1 MEVAELKMLRFSI
14 GVTSLR
20 QDSEGQ
26 RRSSSNVSQ
35 YALHIRSIIGSIHSV
50 CLAGC
55 ARWDGLERKHERQD

>member
-1 MEVAELKMLRFSI
+1 MEVAELKMLRFWI

-26 RRSSSNVSQ
+26 RRSTSYDLQ
-35 YALHIRSIIGSIHSV
+35 YALHMRSIIGYIHSV

-55 ARWDGLERKHERQD
+55 SAHGGTV